1 MKNVTEMWENLI
13 EYRAQTSSWDLSQDI
28 DKAIIDKVMFE
39 IHRRCPSKQNR
50 VPYEIHILDWKNTE
64 LRNNFY
70 EFAVDRDNPNPRY
83 NSQTLANYL
92 FVFVGRI
99 GRNSDVD
106 FSPLNGKL
114 DERISHLEIGIVSHM
129 LVHSFKARGIDSGFC
144 RCFDYN
150 GPFSEKV
157 KNGLKIRDIN
167 NIYLS
172 LGVGIA
178 NTKDRYHTLNLHTNQ
193 LVDAWNDNGEKWY
206 TEPKPDPTDYIKYH
220 TL

>member
-1 MKNVTEMWENLI
+1 MDNIIETWNNLI
-13 EYRAQTSSWDLSQDI
+13 EYRAQTSSWDLSQSI
-28 DKAIIDKVMFE
+28 DKTMIDEVMSE

-50 VPYEIHILDWKNTE
+50 VPYEIHILDWNNTE

-83 NSQTLANYL
+83 NSQTLAHYL

-99 GRNSDVD
+99 GRNSNVD

-114 DERISHLEIGIVSHM
+114 DERISHLEIGLVSHM
-129 LVHSFKARGIDSGFC
+129 LVHGLKARGISSGFC

-150 GPFSEKV
+150 GPFSEAV
-157 KNGLKIRDIN
+157 KNGLQISSVH

-172 LGVGIA
+172 LGVGIE
-178 NTKDRYHTLNLHTNQ
+178 NLNDRHQTLNLHTSQ

-206 TEPKPDPTDYIKYH
+206 TEPKPEPNEYIKYH
-220 TL
+220 I